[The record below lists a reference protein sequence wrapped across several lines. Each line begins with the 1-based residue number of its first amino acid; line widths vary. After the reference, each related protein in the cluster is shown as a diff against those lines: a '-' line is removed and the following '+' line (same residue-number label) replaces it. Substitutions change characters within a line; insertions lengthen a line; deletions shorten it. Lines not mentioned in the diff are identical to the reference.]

1 MQEYTGKE
9 LIIMACANC
18 NIKCSH
24 CYISYKGNR
33 SSHQLLELVKHLK
46 EKYQI
51 NINGA
56 EVLTNL
62 DYLKSY
68 KEIGQSFIMTNGK
81 AILTNP
87 DIINVLKENGITS
100 VSLSY
105 HFGIQDEFSPIK
117 LCDLNEVIN
126 MFKIQDLEFRI
137 LTTITSS
144 NYKLISDMCDKAYNM
159 GARGIKF
166 TNFLR
171 QGNAKN
177 LDISNI
183 LTDNEIE
190 TVFKEIIE
198 ARQKYDINDLL
209 IERCGSFGKNHLSN
223 HDHFFC
229 DCITD
234 SVVLTPDNNIYPCVF
249 LAQPGFE
256 IGKFEDGIVKID
268 ENFINDHNRCL
279 AKDICNEK
287 VKTLVK
293 RRNSYEKDKKRRFR

>member
-9 LIIMACANC
+9 LIVMACSNC
-18 NIKCSH
+18 NINCSH

-33 SSHQLLELVKHLK
+33 SSCQLLELVKYLK

-81 AILTNP
+81 AILENH
-87 DIINVLKENGITS
+87 DIISVLKENAITS

-117 LCDLNEVIN
+117 LCDLDKVIYLL
-126 MFKIQDLEFRI
+126 KKQDLEFRI
-137 LTTITSS
+137 LTTITPS
-144 NYKLISDMCDKAYNM
+144 NYQLISDMCKKAYNM

-177 LDISNI
+177 LGVSNI

-190 TVFKEIIE
+190 TVFKEIME

-209 IERCGSFGKNHLSN
+209 IERCGSFGKKS
-223 HDHFFC
+223 F
-229 DCITD
+229 
-234 SVVLTPDNNIYPCVF
+234 V
-249 LAQPGFE
+249 
-256 IGKFEDGIVKID
+256 
-268 ENFINDHNRCL
+268 
-279 AKDICNEK
+279 
-287 VKTLVK
+287 
-293 RRNSYEKDKKRRFR
+293 